1 MIPMA
6 VEASQA
12 IRRVLENAVIDDV
25 AGGSFK
31 VNRRVFVDQ
40 AILDIERRA
49 IFDHCWL
56 YVGHASEVAQPG
68 AFVTRKVAGRT
79 LIMNRDRAGKLHV
92 FYNTCSHRGALVCR
106 ERSGRRHNFACP
118 YHGWVY
124 DDRGVLV
131 DVPKPEAM
139 AAGLIAGGTL
149 NLREVPHLAQYRDFI
164 FVNFD
169 RGATLTLKDYLAG
182 AADILDL
189 VADQGENG
197 MEVVNGMRE
206 YCMKANWKLLQE
218 NSADGYHAITTHAT
232 YFDYVNA
239 RDGDRVAVDPKTAG
253 GRVYDL
259 GRGHAVLTSVGALPW
274 GRPYARWVPGWGEEA
289 KAEVEAI
296 ARRLVERLGAERAT
310 LVAQGDRNC
319 LIFPNLVVNDIMAIT
334 VRTYYPVR
342 PDYIEINA
350 WGLAPRGESEASRT
364 RRLKNFV
371 EFLGPAGFATP
382 DDVEMLELCQQG
394 YANLDGM
401 EWNDISRGMRNDAPV
416 KTDEAQMRAFWR
428 QWRDMMLAY
437 QAGGGDK

>member
-49 IFDHCWL
+49 IFDHCRL

-106 ERSGRRHNFACP
+106 ERSGRRHNFSCP

-149 NLREVPHLAQYRDFI
+149 NLREVPHLAQYR
-164 FVNFD
+164 
-169 RGATLTLKDYLAG
+169 LT
-182 AADILDL
+182 
-189 VADQGENG
+189 
-197 MEVVNGMRE
+197 
-206 YCMKANWKLLQE
+206 
-218 NSADGYHAITTHAT
+218 
-232 YFDYVNA
+232 F
-239 RDGDRVAVDPKTAG
+239 
-253 GRVYDL
+253 
-259 GRGHAVLTSVGALPW
+259 
-274 GRPYARWVPGWGEEA
+274 
-289 KAEVEAI
+289 
-296 ARRLVERLGAERAT
+296 RR
-310 LVAQGDRNC
+310 
-319 LIFPNLVVNDIMAIT
+319 
-334 VRTYYPVR
+334 
-342 PDYIEINA
+342 
-350 WGLAPRGESEASRT
+350 SS
-364 RRLKNFV
+364 
-371 EFLGPAGFATP
+371 
-382 DDVEMLELCQQG
+382 
-394 YANLDGM
+394 
-401 EWNDISRGMRNDAPV
+401 
-416 KTDEAQMRAFWR
+416 
-428 QWRDMMLAY
+428 
-437 QAGGGDK
+437 